1 MLDRARVAV
10 LLGLLI
16 LPVPVATAQEF
27 EDGGEDEGE
36 GGEALG
42 VAAAWALGIVG
53 ATAVIN
59 LARRRILLPRLRGNK
74 QAILLSMKLH
84 RKVWLPTHLASGLA
98 TVVLGTWHGLL
109 EEEGNVVLWGSMAL
123 FGFLTVGG
131 AILAWKWTP
140 ASVRKGVYLLHSQ
153 QVVFLVTLG
162 ALAGGHLMAD

>member
-1 MLDRARVAV
+1 MV
-10 LLGLLI
+10 LGLLLWL
-16 LPVPVATAQEF
+16 LPTAYAQEF
-27 EDGGEDEGE
+27 EDENEDESG

-42 VAAAWALGIVG
+42 VAAAWALGVVG

-59 LARRRILLPRLRGNK
+59 LARRRLLLPRLRGK
-74 QAILLSMKLH
+74 KEAILLTMKLH
-84 RKVWLPTHLASGLA
+84 RKVWLPTHLVSGVA
-98 TVVLGTWHGLL
+98 TVILGTWHGLRV
-109 EEEGNVVLWGSMAL
+109 EEGNALLWGSMVL

-162 ALAGGHLMAD
+162 ALIGGHFLAD

>member
-1 MLDRARVAV
+1 MLRHGLALAVV
-10 LLGLLI
+10 LLVTPL
-16 LPVPVATAQEF
+16 AAAQEF
-27 EDGGEDEGE
+27 EDEGEEGE

-74 QAILLSMKLH
+74 QAILLTMRLH
-84 RKVWLPTHLASGLA
+84 RKVWLPTHLVSGLA

-109 EEEGNVVLWGSMAL
+109 VEEGNVVLWGSMVL

-162 ALAGGHLMAD
+162 ALIGGHFMAD